1 MSSQTSG
8 PLARGCCA
16 RAGAL
21 AATAAPPAAAA
32 RTVRREVLSSYCM
45 VMLLSRAYGR
55 IVGDERL
62 VAQARFCP
70 PLSPAASGAGVIDE
84 FRGRRLAPLRGERL
98 FRRHQIRAVRE
109 VEPVA
114 VGPVLVHAP
123 PRIGPV
129 VVDLTAQDV
138 PADSPHVLI
147 FAELRQVIV

>member
-32 RTVRREVLSSYCM
+32 KTSRRVALSSYGM
-45 VMLLSRAYGR
+45 VMLLSRACGR

-84 FRGRRLAPLRGERL
+84 FLGRRLAPLRGERFL
-98 FRRHQIRAVRE
+98 RRHQIRTVRQ
-109 VEPVA
+109 VQPVA
-114 VGPVLVHAP
+114 VGPVLVHAAP
-123 PRIGPV
+123 GVGPV
-129 VVDLTAQDV
+129 VVDLAAQHV
-138 PADSPHVLI
+138 PADPQMCSYLPNC
-147 FAELRQVIV
+147 A